1 MEWRYRPLHMQ
12 HGLGRRPLAT
22 VLDARGIQLSRL
34 HALTEWSGQ
43 PTRGAFGWVVR
54 ALGRGARYTSGARSP
69 NKAQAAEGPCR
80 LWGKGGAHRPPRTA
94 QRLACKPREIYPRG
108 AVPGSPTVR
117 ASAPTAQG
125 SSGKT
130 GQVAAGSDF

>member
-1 MEWRYRPLHMQ
+1 LHMQ

-80 LWGKGGAHRPPRTA
+80 LGKGRRA
-94 QRLACKPREIYPRG
+94 
-108 AVPGSPTVR
+108 SPTPHGAEAGMQASGNLPARRR
-117 ASAPTAQG
+117 ARVTHRTRKRADG
-125 SSGKT
+125 T
-130 GQVAAGSDF
+130 GFIP